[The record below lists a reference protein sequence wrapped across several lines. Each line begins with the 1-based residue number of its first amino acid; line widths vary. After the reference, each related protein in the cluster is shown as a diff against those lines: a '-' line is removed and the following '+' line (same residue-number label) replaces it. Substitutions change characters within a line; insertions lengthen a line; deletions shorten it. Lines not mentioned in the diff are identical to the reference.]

1 MVLCFYV
8 LSHVT
13 SAFFCDRQS
22 RYWMMKC
29 NVTSSRLE
37 ALFAIRCVLF
47 KSLQIVNICGF
58 IFPENFLT

>member
-1 MVLCFYV
+1 MLLSFYV
-8 LSHVT
+8 LSHVS

-37 ALFAIRCVLF
+37 ALFTIRCVLF
-47 KSLQIVNICGF
+47 KLLQIINKWDSY
-58 IFPENFLT
+58 FLKTF